1 MHACTKILENVDMVQ
16 KTLLRI
22 LHYTFTIFCHP
33 QKDAAKDAS
42 IILAG
47 PKIANVKKL
56 FPTLTTFSP
65 IFDLKSSKVAFFY
78 SKWKDD
84 VSLISLISWVYRGE
98 LKTLDM
104 VSTLTNEIVGRLLGN
119 EQLGIRMTASCYLTK
134 NQCLIRCNFS
144 EFSPL
149 CLSVSPVS
157 MPMLKISP
165 F

>member
-16 KTLLRI
+16 KTFLRI

-84 VSLISLISWVYRGE
+84 VSLISLISWVYRVVVNDRFR
-98 LKTLDM
+98 L
-104 VSTLTNEIVGRLLGN
+104 IGRLIG
-119 EQLGIRMTASCYLTK
+119 GKTAD
-134 NQCLIRCNFS
+134 
-144 EFSPL
+144 
-149 CLSVSPVS
+149 
-157 MPMLKISP
+157 
-165 F
+165 